1 MDREEITE
9 KREEITETQEA
20 EGEKPFSLADELL
33 DWLEAF
39 VFATFMV
46 LLIFMFMFRTVV
58 VDGGSMEPTLYN
70 EQRLI
75 LTHFGYTPER
85 GDIVVANCP
94 GLDKIIIKRCIGV
107 EGDTVLIDYATNS
120 IAVNGEEIDQSYLGE
135 PMELKDYIFDD
146 TYRVGPTSYEYHVP
160 EDTVFVLGDNRNNS
174 RDSRTS
180 EVGFISEDDILG
192 RAAVRFYKGDK
203 PGKLGLL
210 K

>member
-20 EGEKPFSLADELL
+20 EGEKPFNLADELL